1 MVFARR
7 RRAARKAA
15 PRRRNNGKGGR
26 NIRRMVMNPQPLFTE
41 TWAASPIT
49 VSGTTA
55 AGTLYMTASSL
66 PQMPDYSKLY
76 RQFRILRCQWIL
88 MPRFTSID
96 PNTQEYNA
104 SISVNNTNNGRFVY
118 AINDTAGQ
126 VQPATEL
133 EVLTDNGCKI
143 KSVVRTT
150 PIKISHVPVADL
162 SIGAPSAFFSTYMNK
177 KRAWLNTNAPGNS
190 GDGLAVPH
198 GSISYFLTMPS
209 TASQTVF
216 DVYCKTT
223 VQFKDPA

>member
-26 NIRRMVMNPQPLFTE
+26 NIRRMVMNPQPVFTE

-49 VSGTTA
+49 LSG
-55 AGTLYMTASSL
+55 GTASGILSVAGNSL

-76 RQFRILRCQWIL
+76 RQFRILKCQWIL
-88 MPRFTSID
+88 MPRATSID
-96 PNTQEYNA
+96 PNTQLANVNA
-104 SISVNNTNNGRFVY
+104 GIPNTNNGRLVY
-118 AINDTAGQ
+118 AINNTAGMSAP
-126 VQPATEL
+126 VTEL
-133 EVLTDNGCKI
+133 EVLTDNACKI
-143 KSVVRTT
+143 KAAVRTS
-150 PIKISHVPVADL
+150 PIRISHVPVADL

-177 KRAWLNTNAPGNS
+177 KRTWLNTNATGNT
-190 GDGLAVPH
+190 GDGLSVLH
-198 GSISYFLTMPS
+198 GGVAYFLTVP
-209 TASQTVF
+209 TAVTQTLF

>member
-15 PRRRNNGKGGR
+15 PRRRNNGRGGR
-26 NIRRMVMNPQPLFTE
+26 NIRRMVMNPQPVFTE
-41 TWAASPIT
+41 TWASSPIT
-49 VSGTTA
+49 TSGSTA
-55 AGTLYMTASSL
+55 AGVFTLTGSSL

-76 RQFRILRCQWIL
+76 RQFRILKCQWIL

-104 SISVNNTNNGRFVY
+104 SISVNSTNNGRFVY
-118 AINDTAGQ
+118 AINDTAG
-126 VQPATEL
+126 VSQPGTEL

-143 KSVVRTT
+143 KAAIRTS
-150 PIKISHVPVADL
+150 PIRINHVPVPDL
-162 SIGAPSAFFSTYMNK
+162 SIAAPSFAFSSYMNK
-177 KRAWLNTNAPGNS
+177 KRTWLNTNATGNT
-190 GDGLAVPH
+190 GDGLSIPH
-198 GSISYFLTMPS
+198 GGVCYFLTMPS
-209 TASQTVF
+209 TAPSTVF